1 MDTTLMPELELPPG
15 EESWI
20 FSWARN
26 ARWVSDQLLKHDA
39 ADERLDKL
47 ISEEAKLNWER
58 FSENRSLAQSTA
70 DTLAPNGFMRKWI
83 NGRLEDLELKDNS
96 IDSRLLAIEDRMKAF
111 EARAEQDYVNQLK
124 RIKDLSARVDHLELN
139 ASEPVADRTRG
150 RKHVKQDRVT
160 PRVLSDARATWP
172 LW

>member
-1 MDTTLMPELELPPG
+1 MPELELPPG

-20 FSWARN
+20 FSYARN

-83 NGRLEDLELKDNS
+83 NGRLEDLELKDVAS
-96 IDSRLLAIEDRMKAF
+96 GDRLLAIEDRMKAF
-111 EARAEQDYVNQLK
+111 EARAEQDYAKLDK
-124 RIKDLSARVDHLELN
+124 RIQDLAARVDHLELN
-139 ASEPVADRTRG
+139 VDEPVADRTRG
-150 RKHVKQDRVT
+150 RKHVKQRSVT
-160 PRVLSDARATWP
+160 PRVLSSAPATWP